1 MSGRETNGETKRYR
15 GLDGDKENK
24 NSLIQGYPNLPY
36 KDKEEEVQHVL
47 WSRAE
52 SSQKETIL
60 SAHAEWPRKPLRIE
74 EAIEWISID
83 IVN

>member
-47 WSRAE
+47 
-52 SSQKETIL
+52 
-60 SAHAEWPRKPLRIE
+60 
-74 EAIEWISID
+74 
-83 IVN
+83 